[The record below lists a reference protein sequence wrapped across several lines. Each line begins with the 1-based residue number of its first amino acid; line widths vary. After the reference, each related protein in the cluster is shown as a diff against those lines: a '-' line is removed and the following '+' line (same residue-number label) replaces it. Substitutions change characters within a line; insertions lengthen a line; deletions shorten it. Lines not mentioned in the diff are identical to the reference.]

1 MLEVVAVFAQACISK
16 SDCCLKASVLVAMS
30 AEEVKKQIDGDEP
43 ILTRLEIACTLLKE
57 MNLIQELDVHPNQVL
72 CHPCNRSG
80 LGLNP
85 HNAHRT
91 GAKVQSIGADRKQL
105 DTYLFTLPPA
115 GEVADKHIKF
125 NEDLVKIANGMLA
138 PVNGHELYTS
148 VAGGHF
154 EAFCRAAIAGCKT
167 NQKNIMDDQGKID
180 VGKLKND
187 FVFKQ
192 LLEKGWKCTIINYHA
207 EEIFPSLPDF
217 IQRAK
222 NAHNS
227 IASESSETQVCVSIN
242 EFASNM
248 EKLGHD
254 VDWDKCIAAA
264 TTGNPPCSDYAEVLA
279 KYGRL
284 YSGGVGAPQL
294 VRLDKFAKR
303 QAANAR
309 LGEEFWTAVTE
320 VNFGEIT
327 TCPRIRSAMLACNMT
342 SPKVQDGISKLLIKA
357 DIFGL
362 ARNEKLPSVLEFEKS
377 LATCDNMVEQLGLTV
392 DEKAKV

>member
-1 MLEVVAVFAQACISK
+1 
-16 SDCCLKASVLVAMS
+16 MS
-30 AEEVKKQIDGDEP
+30 AEEVQKQIDGNGP
-43 ILTRLEIACTLLKE
+43 ILNRLEIVCNLLRE
-57 MNLIQELDVHPNQVL
+57 MNLLQELVVHPNQVL

-80 LGLNP
+80 LGINP

-105 DTYLFTLPPA
+105 DTYLFTMPPA
-115 GEVADKHIKF
+115 GEVAAKHIKF
-125 NEDLVKIANGMLA
+125 NEELVRIAEGMLA

-154 EAFCRAAIAGCKT
+154 EAFCKAAIAGCKT

-187 FVFKQ
+187 FVFKK
-192 LLEKGWKCTIINYHA
+192 LLEEGWTCTIISYHA
-207 EEIFPSLPDF
+207 EEMFPSLPDF

-227 IASESSETQVCVSIN
+227 IASESSEIQICLSIN
-242 EFASNM
+242 EFASNVQ
-248 EKLGHD
+248 KLGHK
-254 VDWDKCIAAA
+254 VDWDKCIDAA

-294 VRLDKFAKR
+294 DKFAKR
-303 QAANAR
+303 QAANAK
-309 LGEEFWTAVTE
+309 LGEEFWTAVTD
-320 VNFGEIT
+320 VNFGEFT

-342 SPKVQDGISKLLIKA
+342 SPK
-357 DIFGL
+357 
-362 ARNEKLPSVLEFEKS
+362 LPSVLEFEKS
-377 LATCDNMVEQLGLTV
+377 LATCDDMVEQLGLTV

>member
-1 MLEVVAVFAQACISK
+1 M
-16 SDCCLKASVLVAMS
+16 
-30 AEEVKKQIDGDEP
+30 
-43 ILTRLEIACTLLKE
+43 
-57 MNLIQELDVHPNQVL
+57 
-72 CHPCNRSG
+72 
-80 LGLNP
+80 
-85 HNAHRT
+85 
-91 GAKVQSIGADRKQL
+91 
-105 DTYLFTLPPA
+105 FTLPPA

-180 VGKLKND
+180 VGKLKKD

-248 EKLGHD
+248 QKLGHK
-254 VDWDKCIAAA
+254 VDWDKCIDAA
-264 TTGNPPCSDYAEVLA
+264 TTGNPPCSGYAKVLA
-279 KYGRL
+279 KYCSL
-284 YSGGVGAPQL
+284 YSGGVGAPEL

-303 QAANAR
+303 QAANAK
-309 LGEEFWTAVTE
+309 LGEEFWTAVTD
-320 VNFGEIT
+320 VNFGEFT
-327 TCPRIRSAMLACNMT
+327 T
-342 SPKVQDGISKLLIKA
+342 
-357 DIFGL
+357 
-362 ARNEKLPSVLEFEKS
+362 
-377 LATCDNMVEQLGLTV
+377 
-392 DEKAKV
+392 

>member
-1 MLEVVAVFAQACISK
+1 M
-16 SDCCLKASVLVAMS
+16 
-30 AEEVKKQIDGDEP
+30 
-43 ILTRLEIACTLLKE
+43 TRLEIVCSLLKK
-57 MNLIQELDVHPNQVL
+57 MNLIQELDAHPNQVL

-105 DTYLFTLPPA
+105 DTYLFTMPPA
-115 GEVADKHIKF
+115 GAVAAKHIKF
-125 NEDLVKIANGMLA
+125 NEDLVRIADGMLA

-192 LLEKGWKCTIINYHA
+192 LLEKGWKCTIISYHA
-207 EEIFPSLPDF
+207 EEMFPSLPDF
-217 IQRAK
+217 IQRAT

-227 IASESSETQVCVSIN
+227 IGVSIN

-248 EKLGHD
+248 QKLGHE
-254 VDWDKCIAAA
+254 VNWDKCIDAA
-264 TTGNPPCSDYAEVLA
+264 TTGNPPKHILKYVAVKNGFTKDSIVYNREV
-279 KYGRL
+279 GIPRL
-284 YSGGVGAPQL
+284 FIIKTLNTMVELESIELMPHATVEKHTIPVPQL
-294 VRLDKFAKR
+294 LKEWS
-303 QAANAR
+303 
-309 LGEEFWTAVTE
+309 L
-320 VNFGEIT
+320 FG
-327 TCPRIRSAMLACNMT
+327 PMFLQRILQRSR
-342 SPKVQDGISKLLIKA
+342 KA
-357 DIFGL
+357 E
-362 ARNEKLPSVLEFEKS
+362 N
-377 LATCDNMVEQLGLTV
+377 CC
-392 DEKAKV
+392 